1 MFLDCTPGFNWPRSR
16 KLTKNLLPWLS
27 LYTQKK
33 LPITAP
39 FKNAFENYTVQT
51 EKATLYKSSVL
62 RIMGMDSK
70 ITIIMLFY
78 CPWYRQ
84 CTNKCSV
91 NAPAMVLWIW
101 KVISNVS
108 SVGPFMFLSDEGPT
122 LETLDFTI
130 RIGSTPT
137 FFLKPR
143 TRPNFPWQ
151 VVRGMVEST
160 FTYKMKKL
168 EKLKKWR
175 TCVSCFSR
183 IPISDSQQ

>member
-70 ITIIMLFY
+70 ITIIIMLFY

-84 CTNKCSV
+84 CTNKYSV

-101 KVISNVS
+101 KVMSNVS
-108 SVGPFMFLSDEGPT
+108 RFGPWFRVSLSQRVYARNVRLYYPYRQYTNPFYISIGIKTHYLYNIHFSKQVT
-122 LETLDFTI
+122 L
-130 RIGSTPT
+130 
-137 FFLKPR
+137 
-143 TRPNFPWQ
+143 
-151 VVRGMVEST
+151 
-160 FTYKMKKL
+160 
-168 EKLKKWR
+168 
-175 TCVSCFSR
+175 
-183 IPISDSQQ
+183 